1 MKPEKKR
8 TRSAKSEPTY
18 SITDMNGKKEWG
30 HYSYLNANGETDS
43 PRIFSFLDTNGRTER
58 KSLLYSLLHMNGL
71 LKGQRQ

>member
-8 TRSAKSEPTY
+8 NRSVKSEPTY

-30 HYSYLNANGETDS
+30 HYSYLNTNGETDS
-43 PRIFSFLDTNGRTER
+43 PRIFSFLDANGRTGR
-58 KSLLYSLLHMNGL
+58 KSLLYSLLHMNGM